1 MRPCRRMKLQI
12 TAPLGS
18 TTGNLTALNTWLSS
32 LGVQPITA
40 WRWRRKGWLTVINI
54 CGRIYVSRE
63 TIADFERR
71 AAAGEFAQDH
81 KAPRKA
87 GAALDKEGAQ

>member
-1 MRPCRRMKLQI
+1 MKLL
-12 TAPLGS
+12 TASSPGC
-18 TTGNLTALNTWLSS
+18 TTGNLVSLNSWLSS

-40 WRWRRKGWLTVINI
+40 WRWRRKGWLPTVNI
-54 CGRIYVSRE
+54 SGRVYVSRE

-71 AAAGEFAQDH
+71 AAAGAFAQDH

-87 GAALDKEGAQ
+87 GAA